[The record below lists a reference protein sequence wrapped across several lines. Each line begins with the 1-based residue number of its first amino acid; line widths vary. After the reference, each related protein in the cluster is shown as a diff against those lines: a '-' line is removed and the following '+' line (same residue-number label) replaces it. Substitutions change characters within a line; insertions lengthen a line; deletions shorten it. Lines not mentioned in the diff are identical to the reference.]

1 MLKWSGINILS
12 YLNKLFCRV
21 WMVYCAWRSDQ
32 PIPRLRVRTIIRG
45 VLWEVFGTISKVGGR
60 NSMDWSSLSVFLA
73 NSWYITIS
81 FTSVELIA
89 RISHE
94 NCVTEA
100 GSKQPSTHFHWNID
114 DCTQFYVFTSGPIA
128 GILADKY
135 GCRLIGMIGGIFM
148 CAGCVISSFATSVPY
163 LYLSY
168 GVITGTLHTLY
179 RLNTLSDS
187 PVYRLVF
194 SFDLSRYLSKF
205 TEGQY
210 VELQDQ
216 DHSFQIK
223 VESHRGS

>member
-1 MLKWSGINILS
+1 
-12 YLNKLFCRV
+12 
-21 WMVYCAWRSDQ
+21 
-32 PIPRLRVRTIIRG
+32 
-45 VLWEVFGTISKVGGR
+45 
-60 NSMDWSSLSVFLA
+60 
-73 NSWYITIS
+73 
-81 FTSVELIA
+81 
-89 RISHE
+89 
-94 NCVTEA
+94 
-100 GSKQPSTHFHWNID
+100 
-114 DCTQFYVFTSGPIA
+114 
-128 GILADKY
+128 
-135 GCRLIGMIGGIFM
+135 M